1 MRLLISAISLAL
13 VASCGQVDQEQK
25 EAREKL
31 AEMMDVHDEIM
42 PKTTV
47 ISKKIE
53 ALQARADSTEQNK
66 AYLESIRE
74 LDSAYNGMMDW
85 MTEYSD
91 WYAGTLT
98 STDPLTPEQLD
109 QVDPQLEKVV
119 GLRSLYEESFRR
131 ADSLLAE

>member
-1 MRLLISAISLAL
+1 MRLLISAICLAL

-42 PKTTV
+42 PKTMV
-47 ISKKIE
+47 ISKRIE
-53 ALQARADSTEQNK
+53 ALQARADSTEQNM

-91 WYAGTLT
+91 LYAGSLT